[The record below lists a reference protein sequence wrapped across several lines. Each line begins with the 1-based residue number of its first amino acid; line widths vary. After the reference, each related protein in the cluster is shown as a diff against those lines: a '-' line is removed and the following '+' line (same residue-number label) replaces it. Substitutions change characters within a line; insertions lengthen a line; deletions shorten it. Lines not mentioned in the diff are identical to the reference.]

1 MTLIRHRQPVERVVL
16 EPKML
21 LSGVVCVSH
30 VVVGSVTLLP
40 VVGVCVVGVFLTVK
54 PRDWAPHSFSVNTM
68 VRFSPAGRGGGV
80 VAVKKKERLTSR
92 YVFELCVGLIVKRTA
107 VENGKVGEVRP
118 AGAEQDGGVSGQ
130 SAYAVPTGV
139 LQSGCYSQSRHSH

>member
-21 LSGVVCVSH
+21 SSGVVCVSH

-54 PRDWAPHSFSVNTM
+54 PRDWVPHSFSVNTM

-80 VAVKKKERLTSR
+80 VAVKNKEAIRFR
-92 YVFELCVGLIVKRTA
+92 A
-107 VENGKVGEVRP
+107 VCRIDRETYR
-118 AGAEQDGGVSGQ
+118 
-130 SAYAVPTGV
+130 
-139 LQSGCYSQSRHSH
+139 C